1 MASLV
6 AKEFSIPIR
15 KLCWILNRRERHHI
29 RRTEN
34 TNSVA
39 AVARFQFP
47 LVRNG
52 GPRLFPRHASRR
64 SAQVV
69 LFRQVQNVFVQQRGK
84 RRVAPNSP
92 FDNSSSWIDFV
103 VRDQVISKETHIV
116 AANSVSLPA
125 TRILTEAL
133 RHLRYLIL
141 EELTERCSEA
151 LSPESISWI
160 LTVPAVWSKSTRQ
173 LIKEIAVEVS

>member
-1 MASLV
+1 M
-6 AKEFSIPIR
+6 
-15 KLCWILNRRERHHI
+15 
-29 RRTEN
+29 
-34 TNSVA
+34 
-39 AVARFQFP
+39 
-47 LVRNG
+47 
-52 GPRLFPRHASRR
+52 
-64 SAQVV
+64 
-69 LFRQVQNVFVQQRGK
+69 
-84 RRVAPNSP
+84 
-92 FDNSSSWIDFV
+92 
-103 VRDQVISKETHIV
+103 ISKETHIV